1 MTGCW
6 RRPSPDATAMKLH
19 EQVRAELKLADAAQ
33 LLEDQALPDQHSEHW
48 RYANLRALESVRRLL
63 AVAPQPVHVIP
74 ALPPPLPG
82 FERLVLVDGRRSLE
96 LSSPRLAALHS
107 AGLPAT
113 AGGDE
118 TIDPDT
124 RFATLARLFGTD
136 TATLDNHSGDAIEVV
151 FVFTGAPGT
160 VYPRLQVCIDGSRP
174 LRLVERHLGAPA
186 ADAMVCTQ
194 VQIELQA
201 GATLDHYRLQDC
213 GDQALWLDTL
223 TARIGA
229 QAQYRI
235 RQLMAGG
242 ATARSTA
249 SVELAGAGAHFDWR
263 GLAAS
268 HRRQVADLL
277 VRVRHLAPGT
287 RTEQLFRGI
296 AGDQSR
302 IGFDADVQ
310 VHAEAAG
317 ARVRQSLRGLIDGKG
332 ASMNL
337 RPRLTINT
345 DDIQASHGATTG
357 QLDDNLLFYLLS
369 RGLDPDTARTLLK
382 WAFLGDA
389 LAAIDIPP
397 LRREAE
403 RAAAGHLVG
412 QIVPELLT

>member
-1 MTGCW
+1 
-6 RRPSPDATAMKLH
+6 MKLH
-19 EQVRAELKLADAAQ
+19 EQVRAELKLADAAE

-48 RYANLRALESVRRLL
+48 RYANLRALENVRRLL
-63 AVAPQPVHVIP
+63 AVAPEPGRVIP
-74 ALPPPLPG
+74 TLPPALPG
-82 FERLVLVDGRRSLE
+82 FERLVFIDGRRAPE
-96 LSSPRLAALHS
+96 LGSARLAALHA
-107 AGLPAT
+107 AGLPAV
-113 AGGDE
+113 AGDDDAM
-118 TIDPDT
+118 DPDT
-124 RFATLARLFGTD
+124 RFAMLARLFGTD
-136 TATLDNHSGDAIEVV
+136 TAALDNHSGDAIEVV
-151 FVFTGAPGT
+151 FVSTGAPGA
-160 VYPRLQVCIDGSRP
+160 VYPRLQVSVDGSRP

-201 GATLDHYRLQDC
+201 GATLGSLSTAGLRRTGAVAGYADAPCRRAGAIPHPATDGRRL
-213 GDQALWLDTL
+213 
-223 TARIGA
+223 
-229 QAQYRI
+229 
-235 RQLMAGG
+235 
-242 ATARSTA
+242 TARSTA
-249 SVELAGAGAHFDWR
+249 SIVLAGAAAHVDWR

-277 VRVRHLAPGT
+277 VRVRHLAPAT

-310 VHAEAAG
+310 VQAEAVG
-317 ARVRQSLRGLIDGKG
+317 ARVKQSLRGLIDGKG

-412 QIVPELLT
+412 SIMPELLA